1 MDFSNAAKQAAK
13 TYKHIDNLYFMQGDI
28 ASKTF
33 VDGEEHKFSLQELI
47 SSSSV
52 FKERRKKV
60 RTVFLISL
68 LLTGALQVYG
78 FTLEPLVVPSGMS
91 TFFQVQVYVALISV
105 PLLISGIVSFL
116 AYLLLRISNKEVR
129 TMDSILKEHLS

>member
-1 MDFSNAAKQAAK
+1 MHWYYTEGELTLK
-13 TYKHIDNLYFMQGDI
+13 
-28 ASKTF
+28 

-91 TFFQVQVYVALISV
+91 SFFQIQVYVALISV